1 MTRQFPTLVRK
12 DAARLWKGYLQQ
24 RRSEVPDVRG
34 ILAAWMAEQYLLGTE
49 DAGWATMQQL
59 NAKGELDGDGVWA
72 QGDAYLKKLR
82 AFLVK
87 RGYAGK
93 RRGLASGS

>member
-1 MTRQFPTLVRK
+1 
-12 DAARLWKGYLQQ
+12 
-24 RRSEVPDVRG
+24 
-34 ILAAWMAEQYLLGTE
+34 
-49 DAGWATMQQL
+49 MQEL
-59 NAKGELDGDGVWA
+59 DAKGELDGDDVWA

-93 RRGLASGS
+93 G